1 MKIRLGFVS
10 NSSSSSFTCQV
21 CGREEMG
28 MDLSMEDAEMYT
40 CNEGHTFCQTES
52 IVDDEARDKYI
63 EKIEGED
70 SGGDVPSDWCPIC
83 QMKSITS
90 EDAIAYLTKK
100 AGYATMKEVE
110 KEMLDKFKSYAEMKA
125 FIKGESK

>member
-1 MKIRLGFVS
+1 
-10 NSSSSSFTCQV
+10 
-21 CGREEMG
+21 

-63 EKIEGED
+63 KKIEGEN
-70 SGGDVPSDWCPIC
+70 SGRYWDPYDVPAAWCPIC